1 MREKKARYS
10 YMVHVL
16 NISNLLFTTLAHII
30 KASVQ
35 KYLCSIRGKK
45 LEKSILNSLHDL
57 LHNAFTDIIFCTA
70 KAKKSY
76 GGSF

>member
-1 MREKKARYS
+1 MKEKEARYS

-35 KYLCSIRGKK
+35 KNLCSIRGKK

-57 LHNAFTDIIFCTA
+57 LHLLILSSALQ
-70 KAKKSY
+70 KRKKSY